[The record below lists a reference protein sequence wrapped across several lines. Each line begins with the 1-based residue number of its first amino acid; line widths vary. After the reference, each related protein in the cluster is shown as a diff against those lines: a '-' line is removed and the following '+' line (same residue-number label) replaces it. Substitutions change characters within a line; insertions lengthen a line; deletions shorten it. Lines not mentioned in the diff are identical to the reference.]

1 MARKRLIIVSNR
13 LPFSIENEGETAVLK
28 PSSGGLVSAIR
39 GFIEC
44 SKNDVVFD
52 EIIWCGNPGCKSK
65 TWKTIEFPGNDLFN
79 YLPVFTPN
87 KVYNDFYNG
96 FANSTL
102 WPLFH
107 YFPSYTKFN
116 DTHWNAYEKVNEKFH
131 EVLQKQVTEND
142 VVWVQ
147 DYHLMLLPA
156 LLRKSFPKLII
167 GFFLHIPFPTY
178 ELIRLLP
185 NQWQDAIVKGLLG
198 ADLIGFHTTEYVA
211 HFVETVQSILGITH
225 QGVLL
230 PYENRLVLVDHFPIS
245 IHYEQF
251 NNAYDKPIIRKGRKK
266 LKEFFNHKK
275 IIFSIDRLD
284 YTKGI
289 SNRLTAFEEFLKKYP
304 EYQAKVVFILV
315 IIPSRD
321 KIDKYEERKK
331 MIDEAISRVNSSI
344 GTIDWQPIIYR
355 YQSLTFDELLTLYT
369 AADIALITPI
379 RDGMNLVAKEFIASR
394 ADKKGVLILSDLAGS
409 AKELHE
415 SVIINPND
423 THDLCDKI
431 YYSLQIPPETQEKD
445 ISKMQGRIKR
455 FDIKKWASS
464 FLCKLTEIHQLNYQ
478 LNIELAPSG
487 DRFHLPQEL
496 VNSKTIPILVYM
508 DNNKNKDELRDTV
521 NSMLSFIKYNE
532 HIKIHLVLNNGE
544 NADQLNS
551 THSNLI
557 VHYLNSNKE
566 SKRNKLPRSLEEVKA
581 WFQEFVEDH
590 SELQIKENKL
600 IWKFSEMAVHQ
611 AKVLFKSVQKLLQLN
626 NLSSSIQFNE
636 IIIESNNSSIRYQLL
651 EYILQLEKEL
661 FLLVGLP
668 NEHIAY
674 LQENI
679 WKNMKMYSIKK
690 DNHSIMEQT
699 ILLLKQLINK

>member
-1 MARKRLIIVSNR
+1 MALKRLIIVSNR
-13 LPFSIENEGETAVLK
+13 LPFSIENEDETAILK

-44 SKNDVVFD
+44 SKDDVTFD

-65 TWKTIEFPGNDLFN
+65 TWKTIEFPSDDLFN

-107 YFPSYTKFN
+107 YFPSYTKYN
-116 DTHWNAYEKVNEKFH
+116 DTHWNAYKKVNEKFH
-131 EVLQKQVTEND
+131 EVLQKEITEND

-156 LLRKSFPKLII
+156 LLRKSFPKLTI

-185 NQWQDAIVKGLLG
+185 NQWQDTIIKGLLG
-198 ADLIGFHTTEYVA
+198 ADLVGFHTTEYVA

-230 PYENRLVLVDHFPIS
+230 PYENRLVLIDHFPIS

-251 NNAYDKPIIRKGRKK
+251 NSAYDKSIVRKGRKK

-289 SNRLTAFEEFLKKYP
+289 SNRITAFEEFLKKYP
-304 EYQAKVVFILV
+304 EYQANVVFILV

-331 MIDEAISRVNSSI
+331 MIDESISRVNSSI

-355 YQSLTFDELLTLYT
+355 YRSLNFDELLTLYT
-369 AADIALITPI
+369 AADVALITPI

-394 ADKKGVLILSDLAGS
+394 ADKKGVLILSELAGS

-431 YYSLQIPPETQEKD
+431 YHSLQISQETQTKD
-445 ISKMQGRIKR
+445 ISKMQERIKR

-464 FLCKLTEIHQLNYQ
+464 FLCKLTETHQLNDQ
-478 LNIELAPSG
+478 LNIGIESSENRFYLPKEL
-487 DRFHLPQEL
+487 L
-496 VNSKTIPILVYM
+496 NSKTIPILIYM
-508 DNNKNKDELRDTV
+508 DSKRDKDDIQHTFHSIQQLVEH
-521 NSMLSFIKYNE
+521 NE
-532 HIKIHLVLNNGE
+532 YIQIHLVLNNGE
-544 NADQLNS
+544 NTDQLNIS
-551 THSNLI
+551 HSNFI
-557 VHYLNSNKE
+557 VHYLNSDKE
-566 SKRNKLPRSLEEVKA
+566 SKRNKLPRSLEEVKV

-590 SELQIKENKL
+590 SQLEIRENKL
-600 IWKFSEMAVHQ
+600 IWRFSEMAVHQ

-651 EYILQLEKEL
+651 EYILQLEKEF
-661 FLLVGLP
+661 FLMVGLP

-679 WKNMKMYSIKK
+679 WKSMKMYSIKK
-690 DNHSIMEQT
+690 DSHSIMEQIT
-699 ILLLKQLINK
+699 ILLKQLINK